1 MTESQTAGPDRGVTD
16 ETATFLAAV
25 ARVLRE
31 TVGRLE
37 ATVDRVTEMAAL
49 RSGQVDRE
57 VVMTL
62 QDFDRLQQEFA
73 AIATVLEQLADKPG
87 ETQPPTAAQGSSIN
101 DAIAGISIADLKER
115 LLRHLGSS
123 MDDLFALPA
132 ASDEVVF

>member
-1 MTESQTAGPDRGVTD
+1 MTESQVAGPDRGVTD

-25 ARVLRE
+25 ATVLRE

-37 ATVDRVTEMAAL
+37 VTVDRVTEMAAL

-73 AIATVLEQLADKPG
+73 AIATVLEQLAEKPG
-87 ETQPPTAAQGSSIN
+87 EVQPPAAQGNSIS

-123 MDDLFALPA
+123 MDDLFALPT

>member
-1 MTESQTAGPDRGVTD
+1 MMESQSVGPDRGVAD

-49 RSGQVDRE
+49 RSGQVDRD

-73 AIATVLEQLADKPG
+73 AIAAIIEQLADKPG
-87 ETQPPTAAQGSSIN
+87 EAQSPAAARSNSISE
-101 DAIAGISIADLKER
+101 AIAGISIADLKER
-115 LLRHLGSS
+115 LLRQLGGS

-132 ASDEVVF
+132 TSDEVVF